1 MIEKPLKSEVLE
13 PGSTSPSPT
22 IEMTDSET
30 SVVIVRQV
38 RPVIPREWNSTYY
51 IIMMIGMAPGPT
63 ILSSLPAL
71 A

>member
-1 MIEKPLKSEVLE
+1 MIQKPLKSEVLE
-13 PGSTSPSPT
+13 PGSTSPSPI

-38 RPVIPREWNSTYY
+38 SPVIPREWNSTYY
-51 IIMMIGMAPGPT
+51 IFMMIAMAPGRA

-71 A
+71 S